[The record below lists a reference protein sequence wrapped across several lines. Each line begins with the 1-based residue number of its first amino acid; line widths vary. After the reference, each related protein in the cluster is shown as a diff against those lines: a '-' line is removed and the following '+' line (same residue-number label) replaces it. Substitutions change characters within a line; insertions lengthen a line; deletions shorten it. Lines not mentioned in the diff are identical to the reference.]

1 LRGLDRIADGLPGRV
16 WLVQAGGVV
25 NAFGTGVVF
34 PFLVIYLYNVRGISY
49 AAAGAALAFG
59 AAVAFGA
66 GLAAGTVVDRAG
78 GRNTLIAGLVL
89 SAVAYGLFPLIRAP
103 WEAFILLALGGA
115 GTAAFWPGQ
124 STLLARLTDPAR
136 RHTVYAL
143 QRVSMNLGM
152 GLGGIVGGLIAS
164 TAHPGT
170 FTFLFLLDAVTFL
183 GYAAVLLLVREPH
196 VHPDERREA
205 GGYREVLRDRPFL
218 GVVALNVIFVA
229 FGFEMFA
236 LLPPY
241 AKNVA
246 GVDERWIGMIW
257 LANTLFIVITQ
268 MPASRLLEGRRRM
281 AALAL
286 MNVVW
291 AAAALIVLAGGLF
304 FTATAAALVFIFAT
318 VVFGVGEVLQGPT
331 QGALVADLAPTRV
344 RGRYF
349 ALSSMSWSLGS
360 VLGPAVGGP
369 VLGWHPS
376 LLWPLAAGVCLLAAG
391 GCLVLER
398 HLPVSVRRTAGGRAP
413 REPVAAAA

>member
-1 LRGLDRIADGLPGRV
+1 MRVLDRIAEGLPGRV

-34 PFLVIYLYNVRGISY
+34 PFVVIYLYNVRGISY

-59 AAVAFGA
+59 AAIAFGA
-66 GLAAGTVVDRAG
+66 GLATGPVVDRVG
-78 GRNTLIAGLVL
+78 GRNTLLAGLL
-89 SAVAYGLFPLIRAP
+89 MSAVAYGLFPLIREP
-103 WEAFILLALGGA
+103 WQAFVLLALGGA

-124 STLLARLTDPAR
+124 STLLTRLADANQ
-136 RHTVYAL
+136 RHTIFAL
-143 QRVSMNLGM
+143 QRVTMNLGM

-164 TAHPGT
+164 TTRPGT
-170 FTFLFLLDAVTFL
+170 FTFLFLLDAATFL
-183 GYAAVLLLVREPH
+183 GYGAVLLLVREPH
-196 VHPDERREA
+196 VDA
-205 GGYREVLRDRPFL
+205 GEHEEPGSYREVLRDRPFL

-246 GVDERWIGMIW
+246 GVDERWIGVIW

-286 MNVVW
+286 MCAVW
-291 AAAALIVLAGGLF
+291 AGAAMIVLAGGLF
-304 FTATAAALVFIFAT
+304 FTATAAALVFMFAT

-331 QGALVADLAPTRV
+331 QGALVADLAPTRI

-376 LLWPLAAGVCLLAAG
+376 LVWPLAAAVCLVAAAG
-391 GCLVLER
+391 CLALER
-398 HLPVSVRRTAGGRAP
+398 HLPVSVRRTAGGRQAP
-413 REPVAAAA
+413 EPVAAAA